1 METGELGNVSLQA
14 SAAKGGSATGG
25 AQLPRALQQAAE
37 QEAARVAQSA
47 SQQAAHQAAQ
57 QAASFVSDTL
67 RSGANEVRLYVRT
80 NPYSITM
87 LSFLG
92 GLVLMTSFLG
102 LFWLPGILN
111 PLAYIL
117 QLYQACFGFLI
128 CMIDGPAST
137 RFPRLSAKVLQHF
150 SFLANNYSRAL
161 FYMFIACWEGSQTRW
176 WDWII
181 GWYFAAI
188 AVLYVAVQLVQ
199 RGQDRD
205 LSTPLA
211 TT

>member
-1 METGELGNVSLQA
+1 MHGFADRRSQKGSELMLVQLFLRL
-14 SAAKGGSATGG
+14 
-25 AQLPRALQQAAE
+25 AQ
-37 QEAARVAQSA
+37 
-47 SQQAAHQAAQ
+47 QAAQ
-57 QAASFVSDTL
+57 QAARQAASFVGGTL
-67 RSGANEVRLYVRT
+67 RSGANDIRLYVRT
-80 NPYSITM
+80 NPWSVTV

-92 GLVLMTSFLG
+92 GLVLMSSFIG

-117 QLYQACFGFLI
+117 QFYQAFFGFLI

-137 RFPRLSAKVLQHF
+137 RFPMTNAKVLQHA

-161 FYMFIACWEGSQTRW
+161 FYLFIACWEGSQNRW
-176 WDWII
+176 WDWAI

-199 RGQDRD
+199 RDQSRD
-205 LSTPLA
+205 LSAPLA
-211 TT
+211 TS